1 MKDVIKHIMQM
12 DQRAYDKKLQTE
24 KQVLNQKKD
33 FDNATHILSQEI
45 VAKAKEDAERSYA
58 INIENQVR
66 EIKNRDIKTI
76 KNVEAIKLKYKE
88 IEEKICEGLFKQ
100 IFSMEE

>member
-1 MKDVIKHIMQM
+1 MEDVIKHIMQM

-24 KQVLNQKKD
+24 KQILQQKKD
-33 FDNATHILSQEI
+33 FEDATKILSQEI
-45 VAKAKEDAERSYA
+45 VDKARLDAERNYA
-58 INIENQVR
+58 VSIENQIQ

-76 KNVEAIKLKYKE
+76 KGVEAIKLKYKE
-88 IEEKICEGLFKQ
+88 IEEKVCEGLFKQ